1 MRLGAW
7 TAALTA
13 MVPCMADIQFV
24 QVSTATETRDAA
36 VTLAQSAV
44 EQKLAAGAQII
55 GPVTS
60 VFWHNGE
67 FGTGEEWQL
76 LLKTRADRYNALESH
91 LIEHHPWQN
100 PEVTAVTIVAG
111 SDAYLKWVASTSDPG
126 TL

>member
-1 MRLGAW
+1 
-7 TAALTA
+7 
-13 MVPCMADIQFV
+13 MVTCMADYRFL

-36 VTLAQSAV
+36 VNLARAAV

-60 VFWHNGE
+60 VFWHKGE

-76 LLKTRADRYNALESH
+76 LLKTRADRYADLESH

-100 PEVTAVTIVAG
+100 PEVTAVPIVEG
-111 SDAYLKWVASTSDPG
+111 SDAYLKWVAATSDPG